1 MFPSVRHIANKRG
14 ACHTIT
20 KKGDRGMKT
29 TKLFLIPIILVAL
42 IFTSCSDY
50 DYGYDEKTIRY
61 ERGFYE
67 HFGKIDPNQDWN
79 LVKQLREKNGR
90 GTRGTDPGAV
100 DNPENY
106 PNLYQPN
113 TFSYNQL
120 EIVRLFFQNNKYLE
134 GITYPWDEF
143 FAQQIYTGNTKCGT
157 QYGSASD
164 CKETYEAADGSSC
177 TPSQMNEFHV
187 KSASGDYH
195 FHIDSYN
202 NGSYNRGKDGGMYVT
217 DADASSF
224 GYNNSAMGYIAGNT
238 IIIDGETIDKWAKGE
253 GASILKKLGIPFES
267 VAYSIS
273 KTPSGEELPMK
284 RYFLGFDFSL
294 LDGDDA
300 YNGSSITIKG
310 VQYRCLKDQK
320 NHYAGDLININNF
333 GSVKDI
339 YEKITDFDK
348 EAPTY
353 TQYYEDLKKL
363 KYCIENGYS
372 PVGQN
377 GDWVKLGTT
386 RNGYYSDWIMAITP
400 GTYSHGTPDYEP
412 DPEPDPEPKEE
423 ILEAGLLC
431 CEDMG
436 GVEADFDFNDIV
448 LKLEHKRVTTTENS
462 AVSTKDIFV
471 VTAMAAGGT
480 LPSYVFYK
488 PLKNVDGLKL
498 DFGDDWMNEAWN
510 NEKIDSWVPFKT
522 EDDKVSN
529 GVHDMWS
536 DKNLSGQ
543 TSFEPLNVGD
553 EFKGEGHSW
562 EVDIT
567 AAIEAMR
574 AYENSNEEEQEMI
587 RHYADHYVSYVFDRV
602 RIRIYVNPV
611 MNADGSVNTNDQN
624 SNYIEP
630 LRRGGDSDV
639 EHDDKIVSETPRML
653 LLPLRFEWPT
663 ESTFIGEAYQDFG
676 KWVNNAEITE
686 WYLNKVDDNV
696 TSRNIFGEEELQPRL
711 RWGSNADGATE
722 EIYMSVTLK
731 SGESMTIPFTTLSD
745 GNLTLSSSDNNIA
758 YATNVDKNRKQI
770 TITANNPGTTTI
782 TLTQDAWTGV
792 IDDDFHQY
800 RSESIMLYVTVEG
813 NGTPEKPEKPEE
825 PEEPEG
831 DITFSESDKVTVNK
845 VENHLNTTGL
855 TSYQVSASIIK
866 SCQYGAWVKVVFDD
880 VPSQEFSMQITNAWS
895 DNIGNVIVREKE
907 IFFELT
913 EANIARMLQ
922 GNLDLWLNAYYK
934 TDIVS
939 VYIKPKTIEDALG
952 TLVNGTLT
960 ANGYEIPNSAFQ
972 SFTTS
977 ATITFVCKG
986 GANIRWSIDG
996 LSTMGNTWNN
1006 PTFSV
1011 TLTGNSLAKAK
1022 QEGLKFTYSDNN
1034 SFSSVEARIKESSL
1048 SVKKRRTTRR

>member
-1 MFPSVRHIANKRG
+1 MFPPVRHIANKRG
-14 ACHTIT
+14 ACHTKT

-90 GTRGTDPGAV
+90 GTRSLGSYDNRNMWLYPIRNGNTIVDFEYFNGYGGKSDVVVVPGFPSLTDGKYHVRFSEKGPEEVFDSKQAVIDYMNKENKGAIWPAGDVTDEEIIFVSQWFRAHKLGENHEFPCTKFYVQQISGDVDLVSYPTWDDATNREVGTPGAV
-100 DNPENY
+100 V
-106 PNLYQPN
+106 
-113 TFSYNQL
+113 THS
-120 EIVRLFFQNNKYLE
+120 NKYEDDGRVTQGRELAYRMTELKMSESPGNFDSYTHLNNFNRLDANFRPLDNTTHNFERSINFFDISNSSNVDFASNGDGGDYNGGFYMDHWTLQYLSFDINGRHYE
-134 GITYPWDEF
+134 GWYLGLDYDF
-143 FAQQIYTGNTKCGT
+143 QFMN
-157 QYGSASD
+157 SA
-164 CKETYEAADGSSC
+164 KERKDR
-177 TPSQMNEFHV
+177 
-187 KSASGDYH
+187 DYH
-195 FHIDSYN
+195 FN
-202 NGSYNRGKDGGMYVT
+202 N
-217 DADASSF
+217 
-224 GYNNSAMGYIAGNT
+224 
-238 IIIDGETIDKWAKGE
+238 W
-253 GASILKKLGIPFES
+253 ILKITP
-267 VAYSIS
+267 AYSV
-273 KTPSGEELPMK
+273 P
-284 RYFLGFDFSL
+284 
-294 LDGDDA
+294 
-300 YNGSSITIKG
+300 
-310 VQYRCLKDQK
+310 
-320 NHYAGDLININNF
+320 
-333 GSVKDI
+333 
-339 YEKITDFDK
+339 
-348 EAPTY
+348 
-353 TQYYEDLKKL
+353 
-363 KYCIENGYS
+363 
-372 PVGQN
+372 
-377 GDWVKLGTT
+377 
-386 RNGYYSDWIMAITP
+386 
-400 GTYSHGTPDYEP
+400 TPDVPTIPVEP
-412 DPEPDPEPKEE
+412 DPDPKPTEE

-488 PLKNVDGLKL
+488 PLYNAD
-498 DFGDDWMNEAWN
+498 DFKFDFADDWMADAWN
-510 NEKIDSWVPFKT
+510 NGNGWVPFKT
-522 EDDKVSN
+522 EADNVTN

-536 DKNLSGQ
+536 DKDLSGQ
-543 TSFEPLNVGD
+543 TSFEPLNVGQ
-553 EFKGEGHSW
+553 EFDREGHSW

-639 EHDDKIVSETPRML
+639 KHDDQIVSETPRML

-663 ESTFIGEAYQDFG
+663 ESTFIGNAYQDFG

-686 WYLNKVDDNV
+686 WYLNKVDKNV

-745 GNLTLSSSDNNIA
+745 GDLTLSSSDNNIA

-792 IDDDFHQY
+792 VDGDSHQY

-813 NGTPEKPEKPEE
+813 NG
-825 PEEPEG
+825 
-831 DITFSESDKVTVNK
+831 SSD
-845 VENHLNTTGL
+845 
-855 TSYQVSASIIK
+855 S
-866 SCQYGAWVKVVFDD
+866 
-880 VPSQEFSMQITNAWS
+880 
-895 DNIGNVIVREKE
+895 EKE
-907 IFFELT
+907 IKPVR
-913 EANIARMLQ
+913 ANC
-922 GNLDLWLNAYYK
+922 Y
-934 TDIVS
+934 S
-939 VYIKPKTIEDALG
+939 IEDVLAIAG
-952 TLVNGTLT
+952 TSEYV
-960 ANGYEIPNSAFQ
+960 
-972 SFTTS
+972 
-977 ATITFVCKG
+977 TITFISQNYNNWYNLTSIKG
-986 GANIRWSIDG
+986 DSNYPDWYSKCENSNCPTEDNGTRCTITVPTSFFKELEKANYSQFYVQCG
-996 LSTMGNTWNN
+996 STIIAMY
-1006 PTFSV
+1006 V
-1011 TLTGNSLAKAK
+1011 KA
-1022 QEGLKFTYSDNN
+1022 GT
-1034 SFSSVEARIKESSL
+1034 
-1048 SVKKRRTTRR
+1048 